1 MPFRDVIDITVQGGK
16 GGDGGMSFLRLKY
29 VPKGGPDGGHGGDGG
44 SVLIEAIDDI
54 SSLDRLV
61 TRQVYKGGTGLQ
73 GEGRNKA
80 GHGGA
85 DVVIHVPIGT
95 IATDI
100 ETGEVLADLV
110 EVGQSAVVAA
120 GGIGGRG
127 NSAFTSSMRR
137 APRFSEYGTPGDKR
151 RLRLELRT
159 IADVGLVGYPNAG
172 KSSLLTALS
181 NARPKVADYPF
192 TTLSPQLG
200 VLDLNHQRLTV
211 ADIPGIIEDAHLG
224 RGLGLDFL
232 RHIARTRLLA
242 YVLDL
247 SDDPVV
253 HFEALQR
260 ELREYDTELLERPA
274 LIVLN
279 KCDLVDEHEAEA
291 AAALLSEFGLPI
303 FALAATRGDG
313 IEAFKA
319 TLFDVVPQAP
329 KLPEPVRPP
338 MVVRETPITVA
349 RSMSGTG
356 WIVRGGAVEGLVAR
370 FDSTNRDA
378 VAYLQRHFVNMGVY
392 KALAKAGA
400 ASGEEVVI
408 GDAVFDYFDE
418 ASIEAAARAE
428 EEAERAEEE
437 AAEQRWRD
445 EGA

>member
-44 SVLIEAIDDI
+44 SVWIEAIDDI
-54 SSLDRLV
+54 SSLDRLI

-80 GHGGA
+80 GHSGA
-85 DVVIHVPIGT
+85 DVVVHVPIGT

-100 ETGEVLADLV
+100 ETGEVLADLT
-110 EVGQSAVVAA
+110 EVGQRAVVAA

-127 NSAFTSSMRR
+127 NSAFTSSIRR

-200 VLDLNHQRLTV
+200 VLELNHQRLTV

-242 YVLDL
+242 FVLDL
-247 SDDPVV
+247 ADDPVV

-260 ELREYDTELLERPA
+260 ELREYDSELLERPA

-279 KCDLVDEHEAEA
+279 KCDLVDADEVA
-291 AAALLSEFGLPI
+291 AAEALLSEFGLPI
-303 FALAATRGDG
+303 FAVAATEGQG

-319 TLFDVVPQAP
+319 ILFEVVPQAP

-338 MVVRETPITVA
+338 RVIRETPISVS
-349 RSMSGTG
+349 RSMSGLG
-356 WIVRGGAVEGLVAR
+356 WIVRGSVVENLVAR

-378 VAYLQRHFVNMGVY
+378 VAYLQRHFLNLGVY

-400 ASGEEVVI
+400 QNGDEVVI

-418 ASIEAAARAE
+418 ASIEAAERAA

-445 EGA
+445 EQA